1 MANQSSQNNLNVE
14 QTQVI
19 LRSSV
24 CLDIQS
30 LLEGIWGEYKVTD
43 VDEYHAWSMF
53 DGRIAIRFHFCN
65 NEQATVFVDSHSL
78 KWEVEDYG
86 E

>member
-1 MANQSSQNNLNVE
+1 MANSQSSQSSLNVE

-30 LLEGIWGEYKVTD
+30 LLKNTNYEITD
-43 VDEYHAWSMF
+43 VDEYHAWSLEN
-53 DGRIAIRFHFCN
+53 GRIAIRFHFCDL
-65 NEQATVFVDSHSL
+65 EECTVFVDSWTL
-78 KWEVEDYG
+78 NWKVNDYG